1 MAKIFLDKAKAE
13 YKQSFYKYI
22 ESYLA
27 EGETS
32 YYDKYKMAL
41 DNFHEYIKLLEKE
54 GQGTDLP
61 KDRVAQATFWSVD
74 DNFHVLGVTRI
85 RKQTLE
91 FGGNIGYDI
100 APAYRKKGYGSLIL
114 KLALIKAREMNL
126 QKAIVTC
133 EVDNI
138 ASKKIIEKNKGIF
151 IGSLYSEEM
160 KSRILK
166 YEMSL
171 GITR

>member
-1 MAKIFLDKAKAE
+1 
-13 YKQSFYKYI
+13 
-22 ESYLA
+22 
-27 EGETS
+27 
-32 YYDKYKMAL
+32 
-41 DNFHEYIKLLEKE
+41 
-54 GQGTDLP
+54 
-61 KDRVAQATFWSVD
+61 
-74 DNFHVLGVTRI
+74 VTRI
-85 RKQTLE
+85 RKQALE